1 MNFLG
6 QTAPRRAAMS
16 GIMRAAARGARRL
29 ESSRVTSHARASIAP
44 FHRIDGSE
52 KSWNPSAAQIR
63 EPVGLPGMTFTPWGG
78 VSDGEKIS
86 ALEAK
91 MRWMEHSMER
101 KISYLEK
108 ELRSAREEA
117 ATSRQRAV
125 PEVPELYSRT
135 TPESLPQFEALRR
148 LKVADLRALLKVRG
162 CSTDGRKHDLVLRLD
177 ENRDAPVIAASGPA
191 ATAASQAA
199 DAAWRKVQREI
210 TPPKCTGHDEVC
222 KVRVVKKSGP
232 NFGRLFFTCPRHK
245 DDSCDFFQWTH
256 LPRRRTSARGDASA
270 RTASRRV
277 SSTMDEV
284 EKATL
289 SRRATIPPAK
299 VNQDDLM
306 AVNLS
311 ELMEE
316 FTIVASGR

>member
-1 MNFLG
+1 M
-6 QTAPRRAAMS
+6 
-16 GIMRAAARGARRL
+16 
-29 ESSRVTSHARASIAP
+29 
-44 FHRIDGSE
+44 
-52 KSWNPSAAQIR
+52 
-63 EPVGLPGMTFTPWGG
+63 
-78 VSDGEKIS
+78 
-86 ALEAK
+86 
-91 MRWMEHSMER
+91 
-101 KISYLEK
+101 
-108 ELRSAREEA
+108 
-117 ATSRQRAV
+117 
-125 PEVPELYSRT
+125 PELYSRT

-277 SSTMDEV
+277 SSTIDEV
-284 EKATL
+284 GKATL

>member
-1 MNFLG
+1 
-6 QTAPRRAAMS
+6 MS

-117 ATSRQRAV
+117 ATSRQRAESLGV
-125 PEVPELYSRT
+125 PVAAAHGSVGRVLGLPSGVTHASGHDAWKLAEASLRAPESAEGEHGRLGVLGPGRELRHLVPELLTSRG
-135 TPESLPQFEALRR
+135 
-148 LKVADLRALLKVRG
+148 VGGYRAG
-162 CSTDGRKHDLVLRLD
+162 CATHGRAANGAEGSDGDASRGRKHRFATLLRSEGSPILP
-177 ENRDAPVIAASGPA
+177 RLAKWPRC
-191 ATAASQAA
+191 TAAGDSLQTDRDDCRQKTIARSGGCEWHRTERFAA
-199 DAAWRKVQREI
+199 DGTMA
-210 TPPKCTGHDEVC
+210 H
-222 KVRVVKKSGP
+222 
-232 NFGRLFFTCPRHK
+232 
-245 DDSCDFFQWTH
+245 
-256 LPRRRTSARGDASA
+256 
-270 RTASRRV
+270 
-277 SSTMDEV
+277 SS
-284 EKATL
+284 
-289 SRRATIPPAK
+289 S
-299 VNQDDLM
+299 
-306 AVNLS
+306 
-311 ELMEE
+311 
-316 FTIVASGR
+316 